1 VWVFDAS
8 DTTNIW
14 ERQTIP
20 FALPKPESMF
30 EGHVYGPYLV
40 IRSRDPLETRARY
53 LAVSE
58 TVMRLGRDLRI
69 ADADVNLR
77 TMLQA
82 ESRF

>member
-1 VWVFDAS
+1 
-8 DTTNIW
+8 
-14 ERQTIP
+14 
-20 FALPKPESMF
+20 
-30 EGHVYGPYLV
+30 
-40 IRSRDPLETRARY
+40 
-53 LAVSE
+53 VSE